1 MKKLISSLILLSM
14 SLTSLMAQNS
24 YRQNGDFTI
33 DAGIGIGTAGRSGYS
48 LVIPPMKVDA
58 EYTILTMGAGSLS
71 VGGYF
76 SLGVDRLKSYDTN
89 VTTFLIGPM
98 ADFRYAVTDDIDI
111 FGKIVV
117 GYLGISTSD
126 TLLNSIVKG
135 SQAGA
140 GAYVGGTWYLSP
152 KMGIGAE
159 MGYGGPSNLGVHLTF
174 KI

>member
-1 MKKLISSLILLSM
+1 
-14 SLTSLMAQNS
+14 MAQNS
-24 YRQNGDFTI
+24 YRENGDFSI
-33 DAGIGIGTAGRSGYS
+33 DAGISIGTAGRSGYT
-48 LVIPPMKVDA
+48 LVVPPLKVDT

-89 VTTFLIGPM
+89 VTSFLIGPM
-98 ADFRYAVTDDIDI
+98 ADFHYAVTDNIDI
-111 FGKIVV
+111 FGKIIV

-126 TLLNSIVKG
+126 TLLNSFVKG
-135 SQAGA
+135 SHAGA

-159 MGYGGPSNLGVHLTF
+159 LGYGGPSNLGAHLTF